1 MEVVIFMPMPDVD
14 INAGYIRQIQHLSDL
29 RENSYNVDMVRET
42 ELLKLK
48 VANLKKYND
57 LREESAKK
65 LAAKDLVYT
74 KTTFNTRKKKLEEA
88 TEQEI
93 AAINEKYAREQA
105 KITRKER
112 SGDLSAADAAAQKAR
127 LRQEKAAEVQGAKDR
142 QKQNEK
148 ELTEKFKL
156 GQKLQAQQEKE
167 NLANAYKNI
176 KAEAKERRLRGK
188 EAQEFISQQAKE
200 LGIDETAAKNAARQT
215 QSAEKI
221 VAIFNKFAD
230 YAKQL
235 DSKIDSIAE
244 IQTAVDTRLQGSK
257 NKTKVTITGAKS
269 Y

>member
-1 MEVVIFMPMPDVD
+1 MPMPDVD
-14 INAGYIRQIQHLSDL
+14 INAGYIRQVQHLSNL
-29 RENSYNVDMVRET
+29 REKSYNADMVRET

-48 VANLKKYND
+48 IANLKKYD
-57 LREESAKK
+57 SLREESAKK

-74 KTTFNTRKKKLEEA
+74 QTTFDARKKKLEEETKLA
-88 TEQEI
+88 VKEI
-93 AAINEKYAREQA
+93 NKKYATEQA
-105 KITRKER
+105 KITRKEK
-112 SGDLSAADAAAQKAR
+112 SGTISESDAAAQKAA
-127 LRQEKAAEVQGAKDR
+127 LKQRQAAELQEAKSR

-156 GQKLQAQQEKE
+156 GKKLQAQQDKE
-167 NLANAYKNI
+167 NLAAAYKNI
-176 KAEAKERRLRGK
+176 KAEAKERGLRGK
-188 EAQEFISQQAKE
+188 EAQEFISQQAKD
-200 LGIDETAAKNAARQT
+200 LGIDETKAKAAAKQT
-215 QSAEKI
+215 QKAENLVNAFDKL
-221 VAIFNKFAD
+221 AD

>member
-1 MEVVIFMPMPDVD
+1 MAMQDVD
-14 INAGYIRQIQHLSDL
+14 INAGYIRQVQHLSNL
-29 RENSYNVDMVRET
+29 REKSYNADMVRET

-48 VANLKKYND
+48 IENLKKYNS

-65 LAAKDLVYT
+65 LAARDLVYT
-74 KTTFNTRKKKLEEA
+74 QTTFDARKKKLEEETNA
-88 TEQEI
+88 ALNAIQQKYDLERAEI
-93 AAINEKYAREQA
+93 DRKKLSGAI
-105 KITRKER
+105 
-112 SGDLSAADAAAQKAR
+112 SAADAAAQKAA
-127 LRQEKAAEVQGAKDR
+127 LKQKQAAELQEAKNR

-156 GQKLQAQQEKE
+156 GKKLQAQQYKE
-167 NLANAYKNI
+167 NLAAAYKNI
-176 KAEAKERRLRGK
+176 QAEAKERGLKGK
-188 EAQEFISQQAKE
+188 EAQEFISQQAKD
-200 LGIDETAAKNAARQT
+200 LGIDETKAKAAAKQT
-215 QSAEKI
+215 QKAEKL
-221 VAIFNKFAD
+221 VDAFDKLAD

>member
-1 MEVVIFMPMPDVD
+1 MAMQDVD
-14 INAGYIRQIQHLSDL
+14 INAGYIRQVQHLSNL
-29 RENSYNVDMVRET
+29 REKSYNADMVRET

-48 VANLKKYND
+48 IENLKKYNS

-65 LAAKDLVYT
+65 LAARDLVYT
-74 KTTFNTRKKKLEEA
+74 QTTFDARKKKLEEETNA
-88 TEQEI
+88 ALNAIQQKYDLERAEI
-93 AAINEKYAREQA
+93 DRKKSGGAI
-105 KITRKER
+105 
-112 SGDLSAADAAAQKAR
+112 SAADAAAQKAV
-127 LRQEKAAEVQGAKDR
+127 LKQKQAAELQEAKNR

-156 GQKLQAQQEKE
+156 GKKLQAQQDKE
-167 NLANAYKNI
+167 NLAAAYKNI
-176 KAEAKERRLRGK
+176 QAEAKERGLKGK
-188 EAQEFISQQAKE
+188 EAQEFISQQAKD
-200 LGIDETAAKNAARQT
+200 LGIDETKAKAAAKQT
-215 QSAEKI
+215 QKAEKL
-221 VAIFNKFAD
+221 VDAFDKLAD